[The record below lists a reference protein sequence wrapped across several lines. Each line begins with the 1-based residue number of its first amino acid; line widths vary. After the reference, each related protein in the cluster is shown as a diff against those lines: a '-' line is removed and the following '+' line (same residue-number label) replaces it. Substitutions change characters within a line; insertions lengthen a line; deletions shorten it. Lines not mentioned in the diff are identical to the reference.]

1 VLKQVEVN
9 VLWSEELTVHEVTC
23 ALQSLLES
31 CCGLA
36 LQYGKQREKKL
47 SPVQVTQISQVKME
61 PGLPHYME
69 HGRVGPGLQH
79 LDNMSGSAGIPC
91 DNGQLGAVK
100 GRPAQ
105 GSSALTANVPGI
117 SHHFSHNEFVL

>member
-1 VLKQVEVN
+1 MCSGQRSSQYMK
-9 VLWSEELTVHEVTC
+9 WH
-23 ALQSLLES
+23 
-31 CCGLA
+31 A

-91 DNGQLGAVK
+91 DNGQLGTVK